1 MKTLCTWNEKLQFT
15 ATTDKH
21 SVSMDAKH
29 PLGTES
35 APTPKELL
43 LAALCGCA
51 GMDVASLMRKHQQ
64 PLEKFSVEAEA
75 HVRAAHPAI
84 FTDIH
89 LTFRLEGNLSE
100 ERVIEAVR
108 LSETQFCSV
117 SAMLSKVVPIH
128 YSVELNGR
136 EVFRGQAGFE
146 MHLAESTY

>member
-1 MKTLCTWNEKLQFT
+1 MKTLCTWNDKLQFN

-21 SVSMDAKH
+21 SVTMDAKH
-29 PLGTES
+29 PLGLES

-51 GMDVASLMRKHQQ
+51 GMDVVSLMRKQKQ

-84 FTDIH
+84 FADVH
-89 LTFRLEGNLSE
+89 LTFRLQGNLSGE
-100 ERVIEAVR
+100 HVVEAVR

-117 SAMLSKVVPIH
+117 AAMLSKAVPIH

-136 EVFRGQAGFE
+136 EISRGQAGFE
-146 MHLAESTY
+146 THIAEPT